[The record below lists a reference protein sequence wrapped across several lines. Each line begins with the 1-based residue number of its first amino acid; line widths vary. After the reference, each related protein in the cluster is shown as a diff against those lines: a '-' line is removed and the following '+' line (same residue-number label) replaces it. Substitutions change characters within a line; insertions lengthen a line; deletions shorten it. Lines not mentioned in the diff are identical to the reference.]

1 MVLSLS
7 LCEQEGVNMQRCAS
21 SVLAV
26 VFLVAC
32 GGPTAEE
39 TSSESVVG
47 GSLQNH
53 TNPEIGRFITPF
65 SGSCTATLIAPDI
78 AITAA
83 HCVRYE
89 SSGSGG
95 GQVRFRSAQGNVD
108 AYVSA
113 YRSFSTQPGRA
124 DVALLKLS
132 RDVASRI
139 ATPRP
144 LAARAPQRGETVQ
157 LWGYGCTQR
166 DTRNSQGKTTITS
179 RYGSSQNLCKGDSG
193 GPLINTSGQIIGINS
208 AYDTISGADIFALPS
223 SLRSA
228 IQSQVEAFGFSGSVY
243 GTRPGNTQGPETG
256 TLGSAARVWRQ
267 TAGLRACGQWSK
279 AENFSSGRYN
289 AHRYRLT
296 ISPGGPVSLSL
307 SRSAGSWAPAFVI
320 ATADG
325 GVLGQGRDARSGVTL
340 RAQHDGRDG
349 NPARLTLSAERTIS
363 LDVYVT
369 GWRAVQSNFQ
379 NGLTRT
385 ARYQLAMGQQCG
397 GSPAEPPPSTAIR
410 NLPFRTRGDTRQGR
424 NLNSRYSCAP
434 NTNEGGPELF
444 YTIDVPVAGVIA
456 ARLSN
461 LGAGVDVDVHIV
473 VGDTCVSRG
482 HWVASARVPAGR
494 HRVIVDTWVD
504 SSGRAR
510 SGAFDLE
517 VGYTQP
523 AQLVEAGLSAPAAD
537 RALTAFS
544 QAFTQGATEEL
555 VLTVVDLDLGSER
568 PRLVGWDLLAQKAL
582 VQAHV
587 GHGSGG
593 TLAADPTRV
602 VSVGEDRE
610 RSPVGLLL
618 AGQRAEGPD
627 GPRLQL
633 DGIEPGF
640 NDQARARALAIAVDP
655 GAGPERVEA
664 EGAPALT
671 DGSFGVSEA
680 TMRRLLEVMGD
691 GALVLV
697 HFSDPSWLEAS
708 DYLD

>member
-1 MVLSLS
+1 MVLSPS
-7 LCEQEGVNMQRCAS
+7 LCEQGGVNMQRCAS
-21 SVLAV
+21 SILGTAL
-26 VFLVAC
+26 LVAC
-32 GGPTAEE
+32 GGPTGEE
-39 TSSESVVG
+39 ISSDSVVG

-65 SGSCTATLIAPDI
+65 SGSCTATLIASDI

-132 RDVASRI
+132 RGVASRI

-157 LWGYGCTQR
+157 LWGYGCTVR

-243 GTRPGNTQGPETG
+243 GTRPGNTQGSEAG
-256 TLGSAARVWRQ
+256 TLGSSARIWRQ
-267 TAGLRACGQWSK
+267 TAGLRACAEWSK

-296 ISPGGPVSLSL
+296 VSPGGPVSLSL
-307 SRSAGSWAPAFVI
+307 GRTGGSWAPALVI
-320 ATADG
+320 AAANGDA
-325 GVLGQGRDARSGVTL
+325 LAQGRDARTGVTL
-340 RAQHDGRDG
+340 RASHDGRDG
-349 NPARLTLSAERTIS
+349 NPARISLSAERTVS

-369 GWRAVQSNFQ
+369 GWAAVQSDFRNS
-379 NGLTRT
+379 LTRS
-385 ARYQLAMGQQCG
+385 ARYQLSMSQQCG
-397 GSPAEPPPSTAIR
+397 GSTPEPPPSTAIR

-424 NLNSRYSCAP
+424 NVNSRYSCAP

-461 LGAGVDVDVHIV
+461 LASGVDVDVHIV

-494 HRVIVDTWVD
+494 HRIIVDSWVD

-510 SGAFDLE
+510 AGAFDLE
-517 VGYTQP
+517 VGYTRP
-523 AQLVEAGLSAPAAD
+523 AQLVEAGLSALAAD
-537 RALTAFS
+537 RALTGYSEAFR
-544 QAFTQGATEEL
+544 QGGTEQL
-555 VLTVVDLDLGSER
+555 RLTVVDLDLGSDR
-568 PRLVGWDLLAQKAL
+568 PRLVSWDLLTQKAL

-587 GHGSGG
+587 GHGGGG
-593 TLAADPTRV
+593 TLAGDPTRV
-602 VSVGEDRE
+602 VSVGEDRN

-618 AGQRAEGPD
+618 AGERTEGPE
-627 GPRLQL
+627 GTRLQL
-633 DGIEPGF
+633 DGMEPGF
-640 NDQARARALAIAVDP
+640 NEQARARALAIAVDP
-655 GAGPERVEA
+655 GARVEQVQA
-664 EGAPALT
+664 AGAPALT

-680 TMRRLLEVMGD
+680 TMQRLLEVMGD
-691 GALVLV
+691 GALVMV
-697 HFSDPSWLEAS
+697 HFSDPSWLEGS